1 MKRFVPKY
9 LDPAS
14 RLGEILFALLFFVGQ
29 KWADYTGSNRLA
41 TGSVMVAI
49 GLSPGSSDATFV
61 FAVVHDFFSY
71 INHRSL

>member
-29 KWADYTGSNRLA
+29 KWTDYTGSNRLA

-49 GLSPGSSDATFV
+49 GLGLELVWSFCLEDDMTPSFLV
-61 FAVVHDFFSY
+61 
-71 INHRSL
+71 